1 MAGAL
6 SYLHS
11 KNILHGDL
19 TGNNV
24 LLTVTAD
31 DRRGFVAKVGR
42 SNTTI
47 RLSLLALC
55 LTLQGGAAA

>member
-31 DRRGFVAKVGR
+31 DRRGFVAKVQHSKALHG
-42 SNTTI
+42 
-47 RLSLLALC
+47 LLWAERAIQAC
-55 LTLQGGAAA
+55 VMCW